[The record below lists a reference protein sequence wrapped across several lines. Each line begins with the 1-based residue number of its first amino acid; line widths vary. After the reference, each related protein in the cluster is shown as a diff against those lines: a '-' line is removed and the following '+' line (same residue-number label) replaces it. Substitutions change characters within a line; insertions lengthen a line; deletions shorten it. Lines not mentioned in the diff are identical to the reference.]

1 MGSSSEIKVLIFL
14 VEPSFPSNIGACA
27 RLVEN
32 FAFSSLVLVNP
43 QVSPLEKKARIMAPH
58 AEEILEEAKIYPTL
72 EEALYKENPE
82 YTIAFSA
89 REKREK
95 IQIINSWHL
104 EKHLEEKYAVAPFS
118 SLGLIFGRERNGL
131 TNEEIQLASSLG
143 YIPIFGKNSSYN
155 LAQAVAIASYEVS
168 KFLYKKRPAFYKGK
182 GLSSFRRAS
191 FEERELC
198 KKKTMDLLSVL
209 LRDSFSSRRKRWERV
224 VEEFFLRGDF
234 RKREISFYLGFLRE
248 IAKKLDAGTG
258 F

>member
-1 MGSSSEIKVLIFL
+1 
-14 VEPSFPSNIGACA
+14 
-27 RLVEN
+27 
-32 FAFSSLVLVNP
+32 
-43 QVSPLEKKARIMAPH
+43 MAPH
-58 AEEILEEAKIYPTL
+58 AEWVLEEARIYATL

-104 EKHLEEKYAVAPFS
+104 EKHLEEKYTKAPFS

-131 TNEEIQLASSLG
+131 TNEEVRLASSLG
-143 YIPIFGKNSSYN
+143 YIPIFGKNTSYN

-168 KFLYKKRPAFYKGK
+168 KFLYREKPAFYKGK
-182 GLSSFRRAS
+182 ALSSFRRAS

-198 KKKTMDLLSVL
+198 KKRTMDVLSILLG
-209 LRDSFSSRRKRWERV
+209 DSFSSRRERWERV
-224 VEEFFLRGDF
+224 VEDFFLRGDF
-234 RKREISFYLGFLRE
+234 RKREVSFYLGFLRE
-248 IAKKLDAGTG
+248 IAKKLDAGVG